1 MKVFISW
8 SKPMSRQLA
17 LALRDWLPEVIQS
30 IEPWMSSEDIDKG
43 QRWAAEIG
51 AKLGGLGQGVLCITA
66 ENMREPWLNFEA
78 GALAK
83 SLDDSRVRPL
93 LLGVQP
99 SDVTGPLA
107 QFQATVAN
115 DRDDMLKFVTSLN
128 EACASPLNPVRL
140 QRAFERNWDEFEPKL
155 SVISATPTQSK
166 PTEKVRGTEEMVSEL
181 LDRMRDLQR
190 SLTHFPED
198 KDLPRI
204 AWPQDK
210 NGYELKPG
218 EMVILDGDIA
228 TIETMDRRGNT
239 WVATVHLGKNKKY
252 VRVTDISRLEWTP
265 F

>member
-8 SKPMSRQLA
+8 SKPVSRQLG

-43 QRWAAEIG
+43 QRWASEVG
-51 AKLGGLGQGVLCITA
+51 AKLGELGQGVLCITA
-66 ENMREPWLNFEA
+66 ENIREPWLNFEA

-93 LLGVQP
+93 LLGLQP

-115 DRDDMLKFVTSLN
+115 DRDDMLKFITSLN
-128 EACASPLNPVRL
+128 ESSAVPLDSVRL
-140 QRAFERNWDEFEPKL
+140 QRAFERNWEDFGTKL
-155 SVISATPTQSK
+155 AAISSTPPRPK
-166 PTEKVRGTEEMVSEL
+166 PTEKVRGTQDMVSEL

-190 SLTHFPED
+190 SLAHSVEE

-210 NGYELKPG
+210 DGYELKPG
-218 EMVILDGDIA
+218 ESVVMDGESGS
-228 TIETMDRRGNT
+228 IENMDRRGNA
-239 WVATVHLGKNKKY
+239 WVATVRLEKSKKH
-252 VRVTDISRLEWTP
+252 VRVTDISRLEWMP